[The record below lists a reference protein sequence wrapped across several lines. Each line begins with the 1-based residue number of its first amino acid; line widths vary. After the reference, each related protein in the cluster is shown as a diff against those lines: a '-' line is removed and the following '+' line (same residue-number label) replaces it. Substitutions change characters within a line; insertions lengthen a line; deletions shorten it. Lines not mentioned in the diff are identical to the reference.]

1 MQEVGR
7 YKIER
12 RIGQGAMADVFL
24 AYDDH
29 IDRPLAIKI
38 LKKEFRS
45 NTEYVTR
52 FLQESRAAGVMSHP
66 HIVTIYDVGKADG
79 FPYIAMELLNGTPL
93 DTIIEKRG
101 KLPAEEVIK
110 LGRQLASALQY
121 AHDNGIVHRD
131 IKPSNI
137 MVSDDGENTKL
148 LDFGIARLVDA
159 DRKATQASYAQT
171 QVGQVLGTPRYMSPE
186 QALGLP
192 LDPRTDLFSLGAVL
206 YEAATG
212 HCAFDG
218 ETLVTLALRITQ
230 STPEPIERLVSDC
243 PEGLS
248 FIINKLLSKNADE
261 RFPDGASLAKALKR
275 EEISHETLG
284 TDGRTRRFPLAV
296 RLSAI
301 FGGATAIALAFAL
314 YFILDRQEQA
324 LASNALTSGSTITK
338 FVANQAAL
346 RTVEN
351 AGLDPALQDWIPVQ
365 AFITS
370 AAEDTDVQKIT
381 VIDGDNIVR
390 ASNDATRIGKRYR
403 LPKEP
408 IVFSEDG
415 QAMTSAGDHGLRF
428 KHDINYAGRSFGKID
443 VVMNRDSFDKAML
456 TSRTLLYGAGLSI
469 LALILL
475 VSFIIA
481 QRLQRPVR
489 TLRNALDD
497 AATGNLDFRISHQRR
512 DEFGELFDRFNTL
525 MESLKDK
532 SSAAQD
538 TRDEP
543 QDMGAT
549 IISSSVNRAA

>member
-1 MQEVGR
+1 MQTVGR
-7 YKIER
+7 YKLEH

-38 LKKEFRS
+38 LKEEFRA

-66 HIVTIYDVGKADG
+66 NIVTIYDVGEADG
-79 FPYIAMELLNGTPL
+79 FPYIAMELLKGSSL
-93 DTIIEKRG
+93 ESIIEKRG
-101 KLPAEEVIK
+101 ALPPKEVIK
-110 LGRQLASALQY
+110 LGRQLAGALQY
-121 AHDNGIVHRD
+121 AHENGIVHRD

-137 MVSDDGENTKL
+137 MISDDGKSTKL

-192 LDPRTDLFSLGAVL
+192 VDARTDLFSLGAVL

-218 ETLVTLALRITQ
+218 ETLATLALRITQ
-230 STPEPIERLVSDC
+230 STPESIDRFIPDC
-243 PEGLS
+243 PKGLS
-248 FIINKLLSKNADE
+248 FIVNKLLSKNADE
-261 RFPDGASLAKALKR
+261 RFPDGASLAQALKR

-284 TDGRTRRFPLAV
+284 TDGKTRKFPLAV
-296 RLSAI
+296 RLSAT
-301 FGGATAIALAFAL
+301 FGGATAVALAFAL

-324 LASNALTSGSTITK
+324 LASNALTSGTTITK

-365 AFITS
+365 AFVAS
-370 AAEDTDVQKIT
+370 AAEDTDVQQIA
-381 VIDGDNIVR
+381 VIDGQNIVR
-390 ASNDATRIGKRYR
+390 ASNDAAQIGKRHR
-403 LPKEP
+403 SPKEP
-408 IVFSEDG
+408 VVFSENG
-415 QAMTSAGDHGLRF
+415 HAMTSAGDHGLRF
-428 KHDINYAGRSFGKID
+428 THNINYAGRSFGKID
-443 VVMNRDSFDKAML
+443 VVINRDSFDKAML

-469 LALILL
+469 LTLILL

-481 QRLQRPVR
+481 RRLERPVR
-489 TLRNALDD
+489 RLNDALDD
-497 AATGNLDFRISHQRR
+497 AASGNRDFRISHQRR
-512 DEFGELFDRFNTL
+512 DEFGDLFDKFNAL
-525 MESLKDK
+525 MDSLKTTD
-532 SSAAQD
+532 SASPVD
-538 TRDEP
+538 REEP

-549 IISSSVNRAA
+549 IIAPAVDRVA

>member
-1 MQEVGR
+1 MQTVGR
-7 YKIER
+7 YKLEH

-38 LKKEFRS
+38 LKEEFRS

-66 HIVTIYDVGKADG
+66 HIVTIYDVGEADG
-79 FPYIAMELLNGTPL
+79 FPYIAMELLKGSSL

-101 KLPAEEVIK
+101 KLPPEEVIK
-110 LGRQLASALQY
+110 LGRQLAGALQY
-121 AHDNGIVHRD
+121 AHENGIVHRD

-137 MVSDDGENTKL
+137 MMSDDGKSTKL

-159 DRKATQASYAQT
+159 NRKSTQATFAQT

-192 LDPRTDLFSLGAVL
+192 VDARTDLFSLGAVL

-212 HCAFDG
+212 QCAFDG
-218 ETLVTLALRITQ
+218 ETLATLALRITQ
-230 STPEPIERLVSDC
+230 STPESIDRFIPDC
-243 PEGLS
+243 PKGLS
-248 FIINKLLSKNADE
+248 FIVNKLLAKNAED

-284 TDGRTRRFPLAV
+284 SGGKTRQFPLAV
-296 RLSAI
+296 RLAAI

-324 LASNALTSGSTITK
+324 LASNALTSGTTITK

-351 AGLDPALQDWIPVQ
+351 AGLDPALQDWVPVQ
-365 AFITS
+365 AFVTS
-370 AAEDTDVQKIT
+370 AAEDTDVQQLI
-381 VIDGDNIVR
+381 VIDGENIIR
-390 ASNDATRIGKRYR
+390 ASNNAAQIGKLYIS
-403 LPKEP
+403 PQEP
-408 IVFSEDG
+408 VVFSENG
-415 QAMTSAGDHGLRF
+415 QTMTTAGAHGLRF
-428 KHDINYAGRSFGKID
+428 THSINYAGRSFGKID
-443 VVMNRDSFDKAML
+443 VVINRHSFDKAML

-469 LALILL
+469 LTLILL
-475 VSFIIA
+475 VSFVIA
-481 QRLQRPVR
+481 QRLQRPVQ

-497 AATGNLDFRISHQRR
+497 AASGNLDFRISHQRR
-512 DEFGELFDRFNTL
+512 DEFGDLFDNFNAL
-525 MESLKDK
+525 MESLKTDK
-532 SSAAQD
+532 SESPDDQLE
-538 TRDEP
+538 R
-543 QDMGAT
+543 QDMSAT
-549 IISSSVNRAA
+549 IIAPSVEKAA

>member
-1 MQEVGR
+1 MQTVGR
-7 YKIER
+7 YKLEH

-38 LKKEFRS
+38 LKEEFRS

-66 HIVTIYDVGKADG
+66 HIVTIYDVGEADG
-79 FPYIAMELLNGTPL
+79 FPYIAMELLKGSSL

-101 KLPAEEVIK
+101 KLPTTEVIK
-110 LGRQLASALQY
+110 LGRQLAGALQY
-121 AHDNGIVHRD
+121 AHENGIVHRD

-137 MVSDDGENTKL
+137 MISEDGENTKL

-159 DRKATQASYAQT
+159 DRKATQASFAQT

-192 LDPRTDLFSLGAVL
+192 LDARTDLFSLGAVL

-212 HCAFDG
+212 QCAFDG
-218 ETLVTLALRITQ
+218 ETLATLALRITQ
-230 STPEPIERLVSDC
+230 STPEPIDRLVSDC

-248 FIINKLLSKNADE
+248 FIVNKLLAKSADD

-275 EEISHETLG
+275 EEISHETLE
-284 TDGRTRRFPLAV
+284 TDGKARRFPLAV

-301 FGGATAIALAFAL
+301 FGGATAIALALAL

-324 LASNALTSGSTITK
+324 LASNALTSGTTITK

-351 AGLDPALQDWIPVQ
+351 AGLEPALQDWIPVQ
-365 AFITS
+365 AFIAS
-370 AAEDTDVQKIT
+370 AAEDTDVQQIA
-381 VIDGDNIVR
+381 VIDGQNIVR
-390 ASNDATRIGKRYR
+390 ASSDAAQIGKRYKN
-403 LPKEP
+403 PTEP
-408 IVFSEDG
+408 VVYSENG
-415 QAMTSAGDHGLRF
+415 QAMTSAGEHGLRF
-428 KHDINYAGRSFGKID
+428 KHDIYYAGRSFGTID
-443 VVMNRDSFDKAML
+443 VVINRGSFDEAML

-469 LALILL
+469 LTLILL
-475 VSFIIA
+475 VSFVIA

-489 TLRNALDD
+489 TLRNALVD
-497 AATGNLDFRISHQRR
+497 AAGGNLDFRISHQRR
-512 DEFGELFDRFNTL
+512 DEFGDLFDKFNAL
-525 MESLKDK
+525 VDSLKANKGPPPDD
-532 SSAAQD
+532 QE
-538 TRDEP
+538 EP

-549 IISSSVNRAA
+549 IIAPPVERAA